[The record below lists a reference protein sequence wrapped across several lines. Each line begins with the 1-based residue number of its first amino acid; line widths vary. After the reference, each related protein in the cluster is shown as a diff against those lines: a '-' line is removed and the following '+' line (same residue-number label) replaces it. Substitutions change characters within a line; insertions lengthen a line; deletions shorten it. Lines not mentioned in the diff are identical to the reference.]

1 MSRRRRV
8 LVVCQGNH
16 CRSPI
21 AALIIAQRSGG
32 ALDVRSA
39 GTRDWHVGKPAH
51 PLMIEAAAAFGYDLT
66 GHRGRLL
73 DEELLGWADDVIAV
87 DDETAL
93 AVEVVVG
100 PDLPARLL
108 GSGITDPWG
117 GGPED
122 FAAAVLEIQE
132 ATALFQAARP
142 CLTREVGPADFSRT
156 TPSRPLTRRPQAR
169 E

>member
-1 MSRRRRV
+1 MSRRKRV
-8 LVVCQGNH
+8 LVVCKGNH

-21 AALIIAQRSGG
+21 AALIIAERSGG

-51 PLMIEAAAAFGYDLT
+51 PLMIEAASAFGYDLT
-66 GHRGRLL
+66 GHRGRFL
-73 DEELLGWADDVIAV
+73 DEGLLGWADDVIAV

-93 AVEVVVG
+93 AVEAVVG
-100 PDLPARLL
+100 PDRPVRIL

-132 ATALFQAARP
+132 ATALFYM
-142 CLTREVGPADFSRT
+142 V
-156 TPSRPLTRRPQAR
+156 
-169 E
+169 

>member
-8 LVVCQGNH
+8 LVVCKGNH

-21 AALIIAQRSGG
+21 AALVLAERSRG

-66 GHRGRLL
+66 AHRGRLL
-73 DEELLGWADDVIAV
+73 DEELLVWADDLIAV

-93 AVEVVVG
+93 AVEALAG
-100 PDLPARLL
+100 PGRPGRIL

-132 ATALFQAARP
+132 ATALFQAAQ
-142 CLTREVGPADFSRT
+142 S
-156 TPSRPLTRRPQAR
+156 
-169 E
+169 

>member
-1 MSRRRRV
+1 M
-8 LVVCQGNH
+8 VCKGNH

-21 AALIIAQRSGG
+21 AALIIAERSGG

-39 GTRDWHVGKPAH
+39 GTRDWHVAKPAH

-66 GHRGRLL
+66 GHRGAVLDTELL
-73 DEELLGWADDVIAV
+73 DWADALVAV

-93 AVEVVVG
+93 AVEALAG
-100 PDLPARLL
+100 PHRPVRIL

-132 ATALFQAARP
+132 ATALFYAA
-142 CLTREVGPADFSRT
+142 
-156 TPSRPLTRRPQAR
+156 
-169 E
+169 

>member
-1 MSRRRRV
+1 M
-8 LVVCQGNH
+8 VCKGNH

-21 AALIIAQRSGG
+21 AALILAQRSGG

-73 DEELLGWADDVIAV
+73 DAGLLRWADDLIAV
-87 DDETAL
+87 DDDTGL
-93 AVEVVVG
+93 AVETAAG
-100 PDLPARLL
+100 PDRPVRIL

-132 ATALFQAARP
+132 ATALF
-142 CLTREVGPADFSRT
+142 
-156 TPSRPLTRRPQAR
+156 
-169 E
+169 